1 MKNKESTY
9 EIKWVNHSTWSD
21 KFVITVFRSGTKN
34 RISNIFHLIPTP
46 NDVVFSSFQ
55 NRFRNIFW
63 TQSFY
68 SDTLFV
74 LLLDK
79 MRWDDICRYSRI
91 HIAEKCHFSIGLE
104 GNFKFQVQTESSR
117 VYRRSS
123 SQNSVGLFKWNWSL
137 IVINQQFAFHF
148 TLRWYTIVIIMSVH
162 DRVSFRIRF
171 CCVGFFFIGFS
182 VFRIFI
188 GSFETSKETNAMKMS
203 PSMT

>member
-79 MRWDDICRYSRI
+79 MRWDDVDIHEFTLQRNAIFRLVSRGI
-91 HIAEKCHFSIGLE
+91 SNFRFKLKVLESIG
-104 GNFKFQVQTESSR
+104 VR
-117 VYRRSS
+117 HPR
-123 SQNSVGLFKWNWSL
+123 
-137 IVINQQFAFHF
+137 
-148 TLRWYTIVIIMSVH
+148 
-162 DRVSFRIRF
+162 
-171 CCVGFFFIGFS
+171 
-182 VFRIFI
+182 I
-188 GSFETSKETNAMKMS
+188 GSGYSNESTDHS
-203 PSMT
+203 